1 MIAPGTIPEVSPL
14 LDEDMRK
21 QIGDVFSKLHQDV
34 WLLTI
39 VDLKDEKCVELASLL
54 KDMERQGEKSMWSS
68 TSREKTFPWKKTLQT
83 AAISPPWA
91 FTGKAMYTP
100 ARVFSAY
107 PGEKS

>member
-54 KDMERQGEKSMWSS
+54 KDMERQGEKVHV
-68 TSREKTFPWKKTLQT
+68 EL
-83 AAISPPWA
+83 
-91 FTGKAMYTP
+91 YE
-100 ARVFSAY
+100 
-107 PGEKS
+107 PGEKIGRAHV

>member
-39 VDLKDEKCVELASLL
+39 VD
-54 KDMERQGEKSMWSS
+54 
-68 TSREKTFPWKKTLQT
+68 
-83 AAISPPWA
+83 
-91 FTGKAMYTP
+91 
-100 ARVFSAY
+100 
-107 PGEKS
+107 